1 MAKPKVKVY
10 SAGARALL
18 RGPEVRDFAE
28 ALAKRMAAE
37 AGRGYEAR
45 SDVGPN
51 RARAQVET
59 VSEDAEKDNAR
70 NNTLLRVL
78 K

>member
-1 MAKPKVKVY
+1 MARPKVKINQ
-10 SAGARALL
+10 AAARALL
-18 RGPEVRDFAE
+18 RSPEVQDYLEKKAQQ
-28 ALAKRMAAE
+28 MAAE
-37 AGRGYEAR
+37 AGRGYEGWSEA
-45 SDVGPN
+45 GPN

-59 VSEDAEKDNAR
+59 VSEGAEKDNAR

>member
-1 MAKPKVKVY
+1 MAKVRVKINS
-10 SAGARALL
+10 SAARALL
-18 RGPEVRDFAE
+18 KSPEVREYLESQAE
-28 ALAKRMAAE
+28 RMAAD
-37 AGRGYEAR
+37 AGRGYRASSE
-45 SDVGPN
+45 VGPN

-59 VSEDAEKDNAR
+59 VSENAERDNAR